1 MTKIES
7 RVSYIGITTKVL
19 QFHLKWRCL
28 LWYAKCKVKSF
39 FIVVFLFFY
48 FLNNEKS
55 ESKQFKVSFLATKQG
70 IMPFFFFREWF
81 WVFFCMLK
89 VVTKLVDF
97 SSCLLCLLTVH
108 LKVYTFFF

>member
-1 MTKIES
+1 MTNIES

-55 ESKQFKVSFLATKQG
+55 ESKQFEVSFLATKQG
-70 IMPFFFFREWF
+70 IMLFFFF
-81 WVFFCMLK
+81 
-89 VVTKLVDF
+89 
-97 SSCLLCLLTVH
+97 
-108 LKVYTFFF
+108 